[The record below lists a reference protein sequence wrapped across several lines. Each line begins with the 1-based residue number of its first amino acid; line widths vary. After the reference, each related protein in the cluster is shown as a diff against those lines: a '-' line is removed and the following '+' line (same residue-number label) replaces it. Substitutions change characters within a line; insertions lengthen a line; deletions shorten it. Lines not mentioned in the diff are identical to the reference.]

1 MLGLHFNSLFLHL
14 SPSLPQYV
22 LAVVGHLIKIRYG
35 IGSLDE
41 NENLVLVRLCLID
54 RCVSIDLNEL
64 FVVQEKKRWTIKFYV
79 VRDFWTPHVSP
90 ELKWI
95 RVCEQLTNVS
105 FGL

>member
-1 MLGLHFNSLFLHL
+1 MLGLHFNSLCLHL

-22 LAVVGHLIKIRYG
+22 LAVVARLIKIRYG

-64 FVVQEKKRWTIKFYV
+64 FIVQEKKRWTIKFYV
-79 VRDFWTPHVSP
+79 VGAFWTPHVSP
-90 ELKWI
+90 ELI
-95 RVCEQLTNVS
+95 VYANN
-105 FGL
+105 